1 VVDAS
6 TDPELTFTLP
16 AIERHTND
24 TPRRTNV
31 EDKKDGHRAYTAERK
46 AKIIRLT
53 ADLRNSDSLLT
64 EFVGKPDQTATKY
77 GLQLTEEEVST
88 LAAIAG
94 TQELTG
100 EALEAVAG
108 GADKPLFFDNNCGC
122 GKSTN

>member
-1 VVDAS
+1 MVDES
-6 TDPELTFTLP
+6 TDPELTFTVP
-16 AIERHTND
+16 RPNDTND
-24 TPRRTNV
+24 TPRRANV

-64 EFVGKPDQTATKY
+64 EFVGKPDQTASKY
-77 GLQLTEEEVST
+77 GLQLTTEEVST

-94 TQELTG
+94 NQELTG
-100 EALEAVAG
+100 EALEAVSG

-122 GKSTN
+122 SKV

>member
-1 VVDAS
+1 M
-6 TDPELTFTLP
+6 
-16 AIERHTND
+16 
-24 TPRRTNV
+24 

-46 AKIIRLT
+46 AKLIRLT

-94 TQELTG
+94 SQELSEEG
-100 EALEAVAG
+100 LAAVSG
-108 GADKPLFFDNNCGC
+108 GTPSPIETFFDNNCGC
-122 GKSTN
+122 SA

>member
-1 VVDAS
+1 MVDES
-6 TDPELTFTLP
+6 TDPELTFTP
-16 AIERHTND
+16 EVGRHTND
-24 TPRRTNV
+24 RQRRANV

-77 GLQLTEEEVST
+77 GLKLTEEEVSM

-94 TQELTG
+94 SQELSG
-100 EALEAVAG
+100 EALAAVSGGGEEAA
-108 GADKPLFFDNNCGC
+108 FFDNNCGC
-122 GKSTN
+122 SA

>member
-1 VVDAS
+1 
-6 TDPELTFTLP
+6 
-16 AIERHTND
+16 
-24 TPRRTNV
+24 V
-31 EDKKDGHRAYTAERK
+31 EDKKDGHRAYSAERK

-88 LAAIAG
+88 LAVIAG

-100 EALEAVAG
+100 EALDAVSG
-108 GADKPLFFDNNCGC
+108 GSDNPLFFDNNCGC
-122 GKSTN
+122 GKTPIETQ